1 MDLGAMFTGISFIT
15 IFFNGFS
22 WRKRSAMG
30 ILISVA
36 LAQISFVL
44 RVTLEGW
51 PKFEEIAMRTSTYDI
66 TTAVLVVIGIWAL
79 GYIAGGISLKKK
91 EKMDDYPGKIIENV
105 AFDTDNK

>member
-1 MDLGAMFTGISFIT
+1 MGLGFILTAISMIT

-44 RVTLEGW
+44 RVALEGW
-51 PKFEEIAMRTSTYDI
+51 PEFEKIAMRTSTYDI

-79 GYIAGGISLKKK
+79 GYIAGGINLKKK
-91 EKMDDYPGKIIENV
+91 EKVDDYPGKIIENV
-105 AFDTDNK
+105 AFDIDNK